1 MAEVVCKCGIKRQP
15 GYLYFV
21 NKGGDAARVQMARA
35 GKKTSKKI
43 EVLHKCGIRRKSGYL
58 YFVDKK
64 GNVSM
69 AKMNRGGRKR
79 KRK

>member
-1 MAEVVCKCGIKRQP
+1 MAEVVCRCGVKRQA

-21 NKGGDAARVQMARA
+21 NKQGNAARVPMARA
-35 GKKTSKKI
+35 GKKSSKKQ
-43 EVLHKCGIRRKSGYL
+43 EVLHKCGIKRKAGYL

-64 GNVSM
+64 GNVAM

-79 KRK
+79 KRR

>member
-1 MAEVVCKCGIKRQP
+1 MAEVVCRCGVKRQA

-21 NKGGDAARVQMARA
+21 NKNGDCTRVQMARA
-35 GKKTSKKI
+35 GKKSSKKQ
-43 EVLHKCGIRRKSGYL
+43 EVLHKCGIKRKAGYL

-64 GNVSM
+64 GNVAM

-79 KRK
+79 KRR